1 MNPNKKTARAV
12 GALFLIVFIT
22 SLVGS
27 GIVEDILYAPDY
39 LNIAHPNKI
48 QWVIGMLIHLI
59 SAVGTIG
66 IVVLMFPLLK
76 QQNIN
81 LAIGYL
87 VFRTIEAIIFSI
99 TELNS
104 LSILSLSQEFIKA
117 ETIDAS
123 YFQILGT
130 VLQENR
136 SWSYMMGVLFFCT
149 GSLMFYYSMYKS
161 QIIPRFLSVWGFM
174 AIILALIMVILNML
188 DIDLSF
194 GFVFYIPIALNE
206 IVLSIWLIVKGFN
219 SSQIERQTIK

>member
-1 MNPNKKTARAV
+1 MNSNKKTATAV

-27 GIVEDILYAPDY
+27 GLVEDILYAPDY
-39 LNIAHPNKI
+39 LSIAYPNKT

-59 SAVGTIG
+59 SAMGTIG
-66 IVVLMFPLLK
+66 IVVLMFPILK
-76 QQNIN
+76 QQSIN

-87 VFRTIEAIIFSI
+87 VFRGIEAILFSI

-104 LSILSLSQEFIKA
+104 LSILTLSQEFIKA
-117 ETIDAS
+117 GAPDAP
-123 YFQILGT
+123 YFQTFGT
-130 VLQENR
+130 VLQEDR

-149 GSLMFYYSMYKS
+149 GSLMFYYSMYRSK
-161 QIIPRFLSVWGFM
+161 IIPRFLSGWGFI
-174 AIILALIMVILNML
+174 AIIMALTMAILNML

-219 SSQIERQTIK
+219 SPTIDPPAIK

>member
-1 MNPNKKTARAV
+1 MISNKKTARAV

-39 LNIAHPNKI
+39 LSIAHPNKT

-81 LAIGYL
+81 LAIAYL
-87 VFRTIEAIIFSI
+87 VFRSIEAIIFSI

-104 LSILSLSQEFIKA
+104 LSILTLSQEFIKA
-117 ETIDAS
+117 GTTDTS
-123 YFQILGT
+123 YFQLLGT
-130 VLQENR
+130 LLQEDR
-136 SWSYMMGVLFFCT
+136 SWSYMIGVLFFCI

-174 AIILALIMVILNML
+174 AIILALIMAILNLL

-219 SSQIERQTIK
+219 SSQIELQTIK